1 MDRSSSLSGSSAY
14 LESLMRA
21 GQLTMKQFDDAL
33 ASTMGA
39 SGNYPTPGRSGNGR
53 VSDSRRPAN
62 ARIPPGDLRTMAAAM
77 PDCRFVVMPS
87 IGHSMNSRTA
97 GAGYFGAW
105 FGGFQSSRSDSF
117 FKWRS

>member
-39 SGNYPTPGRSGNGR
+39 SGNYPTPGRSGNRR

-62 ARIPPGDLRTMAAAM
+62 ARIPARRS
-77 PDCRFVVMPS
+77 PDDGCGNAGLPVRGYAQYRAFDE
-87 IGHSMNSRTA
+87 SRTA
-97 GAGYFGAW
+97 GAGYFGAS
-105 FGGFQSSRSDSF
+105 FGGLP
-117 FKWRS
+117 KWSIGFVL